1 MGHFKGLIW
10 IKVQVHDI
18 KNIITTSVL
27 RFSIFFTLKCIFK
40 NSHCKNIYNLVSFKL
55 MTYRSKLSA

>member
-27 RFSIFFTLKCIFK
+27 RFSNFFYPKMHFLKFP
-40 NSHCKNIYNLVSFKL
+40 L
-55 MTYRSKLSA
+55 